1 MLRRHFLSSL
11 APAPRKRIA
20 AIVTEYRWFS
30 HADVICGRLLGGHS
44 ANNIWTPPRTN
55 LVSLYTAQVPANDMS
70 RDLAARHGFKI
81 YPTIREALTLGTA
94 KLAVEGVVFVGEH
107 GNYPFNDLGQ
117 HLYPRFELF
126 NEILDVYEQS
136 GHAVPTFFD
145 KHFSYDWPKAEA
157 MFRRAR
163 KLKVPLLAGS
173 SLPVTSRA
181 PALQPK
187 LETPI
192 THAAAIGYGPLDAYS
207 FHLLESLQCLVERR
221 KGGETGIDQVHT
233 ITNEAIWAWLPQNP
247 WARPL
252 LDAAWALD
260 PALQKGRT
268 IEQTAS
274 KPVLFHLRYRDGLQ
288 AVALMLTPSGNDRTV
303 ALQTPA
309 GVQTTLFGPPSV
321 TRPLP
326 HFDGLVHCIE
336 DLIVTGR
343 EPYPPERTLLTTG
356 ALALSFESIRTKQP
370 VAAPG
375 LNITYRAPATPFL
388 QTA

>member
-233 ITNEAIWAWLPQNP
+233 STNEAIWAWLPQNP

-274 KPVLFHLRYRDGLQ
+274 KPVLFHLRYREGLQ

>member
-44 ANNIWTPPRTN
+44 ANNVWTPPRTN